1 MKDRLTRDDCIAL
14 LVKKQDELNKIG
26 ENRVPKRSDFSDRE
40 IMAVK
45 SFFGP
50 FPRALEAAGI
60 KEKRPDAEQKRREK
74 RLRAKKNRLKYKLEK
89 VKNCESRNIKEK

>member
-26 ENRVPKRSDFSDRE
+26 ENRLPKRSDFSDRE

-50 FPRALEAAGI
+50 FRGSRGGGNKGKAAGC
-60 KEKRPDAEQKRREK
+60 RAKRRRK
-74 RLRAKKNRLKYKLEK
+74 GCAPRKTG
-89 VKNCESRNIKEK
+89 

>member
-1 MKDRLTRDDCIAL
+1 MTL

-26 ENRVPKRSDFSDRE
+26 ENRLPKRSDFSDRE

-50 FPRALEAAGI
+50 LPRALEAAGI
-60 KEKRPDAEQKRREK
+60 KEKRPDAEAKAQGEK
-74 RLRAKKNRLKYKLEK
+74 AARQEK
-89 VKNCESRNIKEK
+89 TG

>member
-1 MKDRLTRDDCIAL
+1 MKDRLTRDDCIAQ
-14 LVKKQDELNKIG
+14 LVKNQDELNKIG
-26 ENRVPKRSDFSDRE
+26 ENRLPKRSDFSDRE
-40 IMAVK
+40 IMAIK

-89 VKNCESRNIKEK
+89 VKNCKSRNIKEK

>member
-26 ENRVPKRSDFSDRE
+26 ENRLPKRSDFSDRE

-50 FPRALEAAGI
+50 FPRALEAGI

-74 RLRAKKNRLKYKLEK
+74 RLRAKKNRLKYKLER

>member
-26 ENRVPKRSDFSDRE
+26 ENRLPKRSDFSDRE

-89 VKNCESRNIKEK
+89 VKNCKSRNIKEK

>member
-1 MKDRLTRDDCIAL
+1 MKDRLPMDDCIAL

-26 ENRVPKRSDFSDRE
+26 ENRLPKRSDFSDRE
-40 IMAVK
+40 VMAVK

-74 RLRAKKNRLKYKLEK
+74 RLRAKKNRLKYKLGK

>member
-14 LVKKQDELNKIG
+14 LVKSRMNLIKSAKPFAQAFGFFRQRNYGRKIL
-26 ENRVPKRSDFSDRE
+26 
-40 IMAVK
+40 
-45 SFFGP
+45 FGP

-60 KEKRPDAEQKRREK
+60 KEKRRMPSKSAGRK